1 MRPLPRFALLPCAAA
16 ALACASAPPAVPFPM
31 PTSGAASGGVI
42 FVPLG
47 SAGTGATFD
56 ESRVVGP
63 TVNMAAMAE
72 GGWGGDLVGRNLV
85 LQIEDGRLGGAAFEL
100 LVEQEGDAVHLAG
113 VRDGRRVNLRLS
125 SKRLQGTLDGGGCS
139 FDLSMAAPGWYRGF
153 VSCQPPP
160 GRKPVGPLSA
170 AGRMPVVTPASL
182 RLSGDANRFDH
193 PVLPQLALALLAV
206 LPP

>member
-1 MRPLPRFALLPCAAA
+1 MRSLIRFALLPCAAA
-16 ALACASAPPAVPFPM
+16 ALACASAPPAVPIPM
-31 PTSGAASGGVI
+31 PTSGAASGEVI

-47 SAGTGATFD
+47 SVGTGASFD

-63 TVNMAAMAE
+63 TVNMAATAE
-72 GGWGGDLVGRNLV
+72 GGWGGDLLGRNLV
-85 LQIEDGRLGGAAFEL
+85 LQIGDGRLGGAAFEL

-113 VRDGRRVNLRLS
+113 VSGGRRVNVRLS
-125 SKRLQGTLDGGGCS
+125 PKRLQGTVDGGGCS
-139 FDLSMAAPGWYRGF
+139 FDLSMAAPGSYRGF

-160 GRKPVGPLSA
+160 GRRLAGSPSA
-170 AGRMPVVTPASL
+170 ASRLPVVTSASL
-182 RLSGDANRFDH
+182 RLSGDANRLDR